1 MSDSGCE
8 GCIFRECDTCGF
20 ICSITDGYLSE
31 MDSCPL
37 DEEAFRMSISGNP
50 ISSTASISVQN
61 GKGGENGMVSEWE
74 ELESWSKEDLI
85 IELVH
90 MRTLYSLLRSEQGDD
105 CPWPKMDV
113 KAIEDDEHWQPGQV
127 ITDGWAE
134 RIALYAAAHPK
145 DGMFYWC
152 DLMDYGLTEDQAYD
166 VCKKLRAEG
175 RLVLPSGVEYYDP
188 EAQ

>member
-1 MSDSGCE
+1 
-8 GCIFRECDTCGF
+8 
-20 ICSITDGYLSE
+20 
-31 MDSCPL
+31 
-37 DEEAFRMSISGNP
+37 
-50 ISSTASISVQN
+50 
-61 GKGGENGMVSEWE
+61 MVSEWE

-127 ITDGWAE
+127 TTDGWAE
-134 RIALYAAAHPK
+134 RIALYGARHPK
-145 DGMFYWC
+145 DDMFYWC

-175 RLVLPSGVEYYDP
+175 RLVLPSGVEYHDP